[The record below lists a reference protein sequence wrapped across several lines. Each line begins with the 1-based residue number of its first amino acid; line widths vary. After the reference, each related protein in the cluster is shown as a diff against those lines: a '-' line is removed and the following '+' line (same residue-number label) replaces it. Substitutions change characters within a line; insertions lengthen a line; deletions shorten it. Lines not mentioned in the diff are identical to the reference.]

1 MRDKFLLTCALLCVA
16 TGAESAPKDDAD
28 SLRDK
33 NGEPVQAG
41 VFTSRWGRLFS
52 GNEDVFSGA
61 LSFSSGLKE
70 QWMTIPNS
78 SDTAEQKR
86 KYNQTLN
93 LSLQY
98 SPYSYWFA
106 NVTSRLPVTD
116 TSRYTADFRYSFG
129 YDDWHANTFSLV
141 YSNYGDNRFWTS
153 GNRRHTYFEQG
164 AVTLAY
170 KFSLPKPIENT
181 LLINKGDSIICQMGY
196 SWVPRYYDLD
206 SNDIRKNKNVVL
218 GGVVIPLSS
227 TSSCAP
233 RRSGFRTAA
242 SNSPGTATTAIVLAM
257 RVIRQVHSLFS
268 MLTTPAPVTPVTRAA
283 AVNSGKA
290 PSASSGSYRFRRA
303 YVVTA
308 RPDS

>member
-1 MRDKFLLTCALLCVA
+1 
-16 TGAESAPKDDAD
+16 SAPKADAD

-170 KFSLPKPIENT
+170 KFSLPKPIETT
-181 LLINKGDSIICQMGY
+181 LLINKCDSIICQMGY

-206 SNDIRKNKNVVL
+206 SNDIRKNKN
-218 GGVVIPLSS
+218 
-227 TSSCAP
+227 
-233 RRSGFRTAA
+233 
-242 SNSPGTATTAIVLAM
+242 
-257 RVIRQVHSLFS
+257 
-268 MLTTPAPVTPVTRAA
+268 
-283 AVNSGKA
+283 
-290 PSASSGSYRFRRA
+290 
-303 YVVTA
+303 
-308 RPDS
+308 